1 LIRLGKS
8 MKVAAVSILA
18 AAALFMTVSATT
30 QGGIPFPDVF
40 AVCNGSSGS
49 HTDIPQ
55 EPNVESAIVNLPS
68 EQISGQA

>member
-1 LIRLGKS
+1 
-8 MKVAAVSILA
+8 MKVAAISILA

-40 AVCNGSSGS
+40 AVCNGSSDS

-55 EPNVESAIVNLPS
+55 EPNVESAVAGIP
-68 EQISGQA
+68 SGQIAGQA